1 MKVETAVALAERRIR
16 ESLEA
21 QQRLLDESIIAS
33 VVQAA
38 ETISLALKRGGKL
51 LVFGNGGSAAD
62 ATHIAAELVG
72 RFVLER
78 QGLPAV
84 ALADNSSAVTA
95 IANDYG
101 YERVFARQL
110 EALARPGDVALGI
123 STSGRSANVLAGLE
137 AGRSAGVTT
146 IALTGHQASAI
157 SQLADICIAAPTAE
171 TPRVQECHALVAHI
185 LCELVELEFA

>member
-1 MKVETAVALAERRIR
+1 MKVETAAALAERRIR
-16 ESLEA
+16 ESLEV
-21 QQRLLDESIIAS
+21 QQRLLDESVIVS
-33 VVQAA
+33 VARAA
-38 ETISLALKRGGKL
+38 EAISLALQRGGKL

-62 ATHIAAELVG
+62 ATHIAAEMVG

-78 QGLPAV
+78 RGLPAV

-137 AGRSAGVTT
+137 AARAAGVTT
-146 IALTGHQASAI
+146 IALTGDQGREMAE
-157 SQLADICIAAPTAE
+157 LADIGIAAPTEE

>member
-1 MKVETAVALAERRIR
+1 MKVETAAALAERRIR

-21 QQRLLDESIIAS
+21 QQRLLAREITAS
-33 VVQAA
+33 VARAA
-38 ETISLALKRGGKL
+38 EAISRALERGGKL
-51 LVFGNGGSAAD
+51 LVFGNGGSASD
-62 ATHIAAELVG
+62 ATHIAAEMVG

-78 QGLPAV
+78 RGLPAV

-110 EALARPGDVALGI
+110 EALARPGDVALAI

-137 AGRSAGVTT
+137 AARAAGVTT
-146 IALTGHQASAI
+146 IALTGDQGSEMAE
-157 SQLADICIAAPTAE
+157 LADVCIAAPATE